1 MSQATAGASQSQ
13 DITKYARYEAGG
25 TAAYGIVD
33 GDTVRELD
41 GDLFSSPQ
49 PTGKTVSLSS
59 VKLLAPCEP
68 SKVIA
73 VGRNY
78 KSHIGNQERAPYPG
92 LFAKYPTS
100 IVATEESII
109 RPADAEDLHY
119 EGEMVVVIGKTAKNV
134 SVEDAPSHAFGVTCG
149 NDVSER
155 GWQSSDLQWFR
166 AKASDTF
173 GPMGPVLVTG
183 LNYND
188 LSLETR
194 VNGETRQSQ
203 RTSDLLFSVAECI
216 SYISQYVTL
225 TPGDAIFSG
234 TPGSTKG
241 MVGGDVVEVEIEGIG
256 VLWNM
261 VTQAK

>member
-1 MSQATAGASQSQ
+1 
-13 DITKYARYEAGG
+13 
-25 TAAYGIVD
+25 
-33 GDTVRELD
+33 
-41 GDLFSSPQ
+41 
-49 PTGKTVSLSS
+49 
-59 VKLLAPCEP
+59 
-68 SKVIA
+68 
-73 VGRNY
+73 
-78 KSHIGNQERAPYPG
+78 
-92 LFAKYPTS
+92 
-100 IVATEESII
+100 
-109 RPADAEDLHY
+109 
-119 EGEMVVVIGKTAKNV
+119 
-134 SVEDAPSHAFGVTCG
+134 
-149 NDVSER
+149 
-155 GWQSSDLQWFR
+155 
-166 AKASDTF
+166 
-173 GPMGPVLVTG
+173 MGPVLVTG